1 MGELSQKIQAD
12 LLAAM
17 KARQELELGT
27 LRMLKADIQYEL
39 TKDGSSELA
48 DDRVLDLIR
57 RGIKRRKESIEQ
69 FEKGGRAEL
78 AAQEKAELSVL
89 ERYLPPSLG
98 DEVIEAAIGEA
109 LKAMPN
115 ASAADTGK
123 VMGQVMAR
131 LKGQNADGA
140 HVKALVQKRLQA

>member
-98 DEVIEAAIGEA
+98 DEVIEAAIEEA